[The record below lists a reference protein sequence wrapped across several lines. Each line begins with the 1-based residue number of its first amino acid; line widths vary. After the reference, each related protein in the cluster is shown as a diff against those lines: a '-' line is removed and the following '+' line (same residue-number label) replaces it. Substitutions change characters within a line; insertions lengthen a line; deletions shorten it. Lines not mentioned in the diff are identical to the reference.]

1 MCGRYVI
8 ISTPAAIRALF
19 GYAEQ
24 PNFPPRYNVAP
35 TQPIPIV
42 RLVDGKRSFA
52 LMRWGLLPSW
62 VKDPKAF
69 PLLINARGESVLDKP
84 AFRNAMRR
92 RRCLIPADGF
102 YEWKPT
108 PSVGI
113 KAGPPKQPYFVR
125 AKRSADG
132 GAPPLAFAGLYET
145 WTGPNGEE
153 LDTAAI
159 ITTTANRTLSALHD
173 RMPVFIAPDAFDLWL
188 DCANV
193 EADVAAALIR
203 PAAEDFLEAYPVSTA
218 VNRVAN
224 DSDVLLA
231 PLPAAATA
239 TGAAAAT
246 DAVIVKPKPDK
257 PKKAKEP
264 DDQASLF

>member
-8 ISTPAAIRALF
+8 ISTPEAIRALF
-19 GYAEQ
+19 GYGEQ

-35 TQPIPIV
+35 TQPIPVV

-52 LMRWGLLPSW
+52 LMRWGLIPSW
-62 VKDPKAF
+62 VKDPKTF
-69 PLLINARGESVLDKP
+69 PLLINARGESVLGKP

-92 RRCLIPADGF
+92 RRCLIPTDGF
-102 YEWKPT
+102 YEWQAQAA
-108 PSVGI
+108 
-113 KAGPPKQPYFVR
+113 AGPKRPYFVR
-125 AKRSADG
+125 AKRDAAG
-132 GAPPLAFAGLYET
+132 NAPPLAFAGLCET

-153 LDTAAI
+153 VDTAAI
-159 ITTTANRTLSALHD
+159 ITTTANRTLAGLHD
-173 RMPVFIAPDAFDLWL
+173 RMPVFVAPQAFDLWL

-203 PAAEDFLEAYPVSTA
+203 PADEAMLEAYEISPA

-224 DSDVLLA
+224 DFAALIA
-231 PLPAAATA
+231 PAAATA
-239 TGAAAAT
+239 AA
-246 DAVIVKPKPDK
+246 IVPEQPEPVPPIKKQR

>member
-8 ISTPAAIRALF
+8 ISTPEAIRALF
-19 GYAEQ
+19 GYGEQ

-52 LMRWGLLPSW
+52 LMRWGLLPAW
-62 VKDPKAF
+62 IKDPKTF

-92 RRCLIPADGF
+92 RRCLIPTDGF
-102 YEWKPT
+102 YEWQ
-108 PSVGI
+108 VLGN
-113 KAGPPKQPYFVR
+113 AGVPKRPFFVR
-125 AKRSADG
+125 AKRGADG
-132 GAPPLAFAGLYET
+132 TAPPLAFAGLYET

-159 ITTTANRTLSALHD
+159 ITTTANRTLSPIHE
-173 RMPVFIAPDAFDLWL
+173 RMPVFVQPEAFDLWL

-193 EADVAAALIR
+193 EAEVAAALIA
-203 PAAEDFLEAYPVSTA
+203 PAGEALLEVYEVSTA

-224 DSDVLLA
+224 DSAALIA
-231 PLPAAATA
+231 PATSA
-239 TGAAAAT
+239 PQASVPTAKEKKAKPQ
-246 DAVIVKPKPDK
+246 KPKPS
-257 PKKAKEP
+257 